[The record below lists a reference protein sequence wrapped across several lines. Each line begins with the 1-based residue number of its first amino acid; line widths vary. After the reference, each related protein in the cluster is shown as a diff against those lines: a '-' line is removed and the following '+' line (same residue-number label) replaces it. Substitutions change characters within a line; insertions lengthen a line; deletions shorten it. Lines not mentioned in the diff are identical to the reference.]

1 MPRQFQPVEFNTF
14 IGGLVT
20 EASPLTFPNNAS
32 LDEENFVLNKD
43 GSRSRRL
50 GMQYEVGG
58 SIVTSA
64 QTLNPQGQLVAGS
77 FKWSNAGGLSTNTV
91 ICVQIGSS
99 IDFFQG
105 NATAISSSKFY
116 TYTFSNMPN
125 PNRFSYASVDGKLIV
140 ATGNKEITIFSF
152 DNNQVDITKAITVE
166 TKRLLIR
173 DLFGLDCL
181 YSDGRNLREGSDI
194 SFRPAFS
201 QVGPPHIY
209 NLRNQGWAIPHS
221 QWNGNDYV
229 ADTII
234 QFCNNSKTVYPS
246 NADNITSYLYANTN
260 DSGGTKTI
268 TRFDAENL
276 VVNAPVNTYSP
287 IGYFI
292 IDALDRNASRR
303 AVIND
308 MQNKFP
314 QNDANLYQQ
323 ALRAL
328 TTDDSTPT
336 GATVVCEFA
345 GRIFYA
351 GFSGEVIGGD
361 QHSPKMSS
369 YILFSQLVR
378 DSSGVNRCY
387 QAADPTDP
395 SSSDLVDTDGGFLR
409 IEGAYGII
417 GMAVL
422 QSTLFVFAHNGVWA
436 ISGGSGA
443 GFTATN
449 YNSAKLTSS
458 GCISTGSIVPMQ
470 DSIFYWGLDGIY
482 AITRNQFGDFK
493 SENIT
498 NKTIKRFYMSIPDTS
513 IRNAEGIYNSYDN
526 AVKWVYNNYIGAT
539 DNPIELNLDVVTG
552 AYYRHRIKPMT
563 GGFPLLIR
571 GIQTDPYRISTAQNN
586 VVVGVDNVLTADN
599 SQVIVNYSSMTQGV
613 KEVIYFI
620 LTGTTGGTQYTFGN
634 YNQAYHYDWVD
645 IDGIGIDTPAYL
657 LTGVL
662 SGGDYQRSKQ
672 IVYQTTHFARTEIEP
687 IEFDLS
693 SRPYPYMGVESLT
706 TSLNNQIGDMHKT
719 YELISLQEGAT
730 TTLENKSGIL
740 RAPLVSY
747 NIPPEAVSVSL
758 VSQSAVLRSIFRS
771 YNIPNENVTVTLA
784 PVSGS
789 MKVTLIQYNNY
800 PAEAVQVSL
809 SSISGSLT

>member
-105 NATAISSSKFY
+105 NVTAISSSKFY

-221 QWNGNDYV
+221 QWNGNDFV

-234 QFCNNSKTVYPS
+234 QFSNNSKTVYPS

-345 GRIFYA
+345 GRVFYA

-498 NKTIKRFYMSIPDTS
+498 NKTIKRFYMSIPDAS
-513 IRNAEGIYNSYDN
+513 IKNAEGIYNSYDN
-526 AVKWVYNNYIGAT
+526 AVKWVYNNYIGAS

-552 AYYRHRIKPMT
+552 AYYRHRIKPMI

-571 GIQTDPYRISTAQNN
+571 GIQTDPYRISTSQNN
-586 VVVGVDNVLTADN
+586 VIVGTDNVLISDN
-599 SQVIVNYSSMTQGV
+599 SQVVVNYSSITQGV
-613 KEVIYFI
+613 KEVVYFI

-634 YNQAYHYDWVD
+634 YSQAYHYDWVD
-645 IDGIGIDTPAYL
+645 VDGYGIDAPAYL

-672 IVYQTTHFARTEIEP
+672 IVYQTTHFARTEVVP
-687 IEFDLS
+687 IDYTLT
-693 SRPYPYMGVESLT
+693 SRPYPILDVESLAVNISPQT
-706 TSLNNQIGDMHKT
+706 GELKQTYDSTSFSDGLGLSIQPMSGSLRLPLIGYH
-719 YELISLQEGAT
+719 YGPEGLQMGIT
-730 TTLENKSGIL
+730 PITGTLRSIL
-740 RAPLVSY
+740 RAY
-747 NIPPEAVSVSL
+747 IIPPEGL
-758 VSQSAVLRSIFRS
+758 QMGITPITGELK
-771 YNIPNENVTVTLA
+771 
-784 PVSGS
+784 
-789 MKVTLIQYNNY
+789 KVLIQYVY
-800 PAEAVQVSL
+800 QPEGLQMGITPITGTLA
-809 SSISGSLT
+809 

>member
-152 DNNQVDITKAITVE
+152 DNSQVDITKAITVE

-221 QWNGNDYV
+221 QWNGNDFV

-234 QFCNNSKTVYPS
+234 QFSNNSKTVYPS

-449 YNSAKLTSS
+449 YNSAKLTNS
-458 GCISTGSIVPMQ
+458 GCISTGSIVSMQ

-599 SQVIVNYSSMTQGV
+599 SQVVVNYSSMTQGV

-645 IDGIGIDTPAYL
+645 VDGIGIDTPAYL

-672 IVYQTTHFARTEIEP
+672 IVYQTTHFARTEVEP

-693 SRPYPYMGVESLT
+693 SRPYPAYTLESLGVNFT
-706 TSLNNQIGDMHKT
+706 DNSGLLRTIMHSASMNDNFSVGIAPTGGTLRLPLIPYT
-719 YELISLQEGAT
+719 Y
-730 TTLENKSGIL
+730 GIDNL
-740 RAPLVSY
+740 
-747 NIPPEAVSVSL
+747 SVGF
-758 VSQSAVLRSIFRS
+758 QPSAGVLRSIYKSTTIQPEAF
-771 YNIPNENVTVTLA
+771 NVGFTPSNGLL
-784 PVSGS
+784 
-789 MKVTLIQYNNY
+789 KRQLIQYTTWA
-800 PAEAVQVSL
+800 PEAFQVTFQPQ
-809 SSISGSLT
+809 SGALT